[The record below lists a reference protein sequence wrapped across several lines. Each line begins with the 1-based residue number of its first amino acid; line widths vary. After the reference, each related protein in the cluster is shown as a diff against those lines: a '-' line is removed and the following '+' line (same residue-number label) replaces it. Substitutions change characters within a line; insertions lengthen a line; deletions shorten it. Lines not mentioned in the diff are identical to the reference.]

1 MKPDG
6 MLESATVSA
15 YLNRLASGDPT
26 PGGGAAA
33 AVTAVQGAALLSMVC
48 NLTAGKKKFADVED
62 EIRSILEQC
71 EAARCQMLVLGDRD
85 MEVFGTIMEVYRMPK
100 ATPEESAARR
110 VAIQSALKASSE
122 VPFELFN
129 RCITMLPMAD
139 RLEQI
144 GNPNVLSD
152 VFVGRYLLAA
162 GLLSAKANVEV
173 NLDGIDD
180 AEFCE
185 AKRKVMREALNGLG
199 ERCRG
204 LVGG

>member
-6 MLESATVSA
+6 TLESTTIAA
-15 YLNRLASGDPT
+15 YLGRLASGDPT

-33 AVTAVQGAALLSMVC
+33 AVTAAQGVALLSMVC
-48 NLTAGKKKFADVED
+48 NLTIGKKKFADVEG
-62 EIRSILEQC
+62 EVQSILETC
-71 EAARCQMLVLGDRD
+71 ETARRQMLVLGDRD

-100 ATPEESAARR
+100 TTPEETEARSAA
-110 VAIQSALKASSE
+110 IQAALKASSE
-122 VPFELFN
+122 VPFELFK
-129 RCITMLPMAD
+129 RCQALLPLTD

-152 VFVGRYLLAA
+152 VIVGRHLLIA
-162 GLLSAKANVEV
+162 GMLSAKANVEV

-199 ERCRG
+199 ESCQG
-204 LVGG
+204 LVGR

>member
-1 MKPDG
+1 MTLDG
-6 MLESATVSA
+6 TLGSTPVSA
-15 YLNRLASGDPT
+15 YLDRLASGDPT

-33 AVTAVQGAALLSMVC
+33 AVTAAQGVALLSMVC
-48 NLTAGKKKFADVED
+48 NLTAGKKKFADVEH
-62 EIRSILEQC
+62 EVRSILEQC

-129 RCITMLPMAD
+129 RCITMLPLAD

-152 VFVGRYLLAA
+152 VFVGRHLLVA
-162 GLLSAKANVEV
+162 GLLAAKANVEV

-180 AEFCE
+180 AEFCD
-185 AKRKVMREALNGLG
+185 AKRKVMHEALNGLG
-199 ERCRG
+199 ESCLG
-204 LVGG
+204 LVGV